1 MRTEEQGEWRS
12 WGSWAPFIPS
22 TEGVE
27 TEVWGWGGQR
37 KEPGAENEASP
48 AKSFLWVLI
57 KPEAPLFLSE

>member
-1 MRTEEQGEWRS
+1 MEELGVL
-12 WGSWAPFIPS
+12 GAFYPFHR
-22 TEGVE
+22 GVE